1 MNELDLVRGI
11 ATDTPEPGVA
21 TARTARARLLDAI
34 ATAETGGRGRPADG
48 MRRTRGGVGWRRL
61 RRLLPVGVIAAVLTA
76 AVAAPLILHA
86 PAAVTQDPALTV
98 PSGPGGDAEPS
109 AVEVLTNAALAASR
123 APAPRFGPG
132 RYWYVL
138 ERGVKLGTNLD
149 RAGSRRSFFYR
160 FPYRDE
166 LWWGADGSLAGR
178 TVNGRAQFLNDT
190 ERAAWAAAGRPDLGV
205 PSTQVL
211 PRGRAWIGGIGWLPA
226 SYQELVELPTQPERL
241 AAELTQRIRTHQ
253 PDSGWLAGAGTSGTK
268 AAKPQPRRDDRTVQE
283 AELFGTIGWL
293 LGHYP
298 PPPKLQAALYQ
309 VLTRLD
315 GVKMLGGTT
324 DLAGRRC
331 VSVAIDLP
339 WTPLGERSELLL
351 DPASGRLLG
360 SRVVQTRR
368 VPGWRTPPGT
378 VTIENAYLA
387 MAVVDSPNARS

>member
-11 ATDTPEPGVA
+11 AADTPEPDVA
-21 TARTARARLLDAI
+21 TARAARARLLEVI
-34 ATAETGGRGRPADG
+34 ATDETGGRGQPVDRR
-48 MRRTRGGVGWRRL
+48 RRTRGRAGGRRL
-61 RRLLPVGVIAAVLTA
+61 RRLLPAGVIAAALTA
-76 AVAAPLILHA
+76 ALVAPLILHA
-86 PAAVTQDPALTV
+86 PATVTQDPALSV

-109 AVEVLTNAALAASR
+109 AVKVLTNAALAASR

-132 RYWYVL
+132 KYWYVL

-149 RAGSRRSFFYR
+149 RAGSPRSFVYR

-190 ERAAWAAAGRPDLGV
+190 QRAAWAAAGRPDLGV

-211 PRGRAWIGGIGWLPA
+211 PKGRAWIGGIGWLPA

-241 AAELTQRIRTHQ
+241 AAELTQRIRAHQ
-253 PDSGWLAGAGTSGTK
+253 PDGGWLAGAGTAGTK
-268 AAKPQPRRDDRTVQE
+268 AARPQPRRADRTVQP

-293 LGHYP
+293 LAHYP
-298 PPPKLQAALYQ
+298 LPPKLQATFYQ
-309 VLTRLD
+309 VLTQLD
-315 GVKMLGGTT
+315 GVKLLGATT
-324 DLAGRRC
+324 DLAGRRG
-331 VSVAIDLP
+331 VSVAIGLP
-339 WTPLGERSELLL
+339 GTPLGERSELLL

-368 VPGWRTPPGT
+368 VPGWPTAPGT
-378 VTIENAYLA
+378 VTVENAYLT
-387 MAVVDSPNARS
+387 MAVVDTPNARP